1 MRGRWKRSYGRAT
14 KALPDERRGNRHA
27 RPTAAA
33 PLPHST
39 LLSYSDRGQRRT
51 ALGHFRLCRPAGG
64 YTMLKVLAASL
75 RPKETASPFVRFETG
90 PGEQIQVDWA
100 VIRRG
105 SNRLSVFVA
114 TLGWSR
120 ASYVELVTDER
131 VETLIE
137 AHENAFLDFGGVP
150 QVLYDNMRTV
160 VLGAARLWSRST
172 SLPSGVPRL
181 CPALRFPAAAV
192 RAVSGADQGQGGA
205 VHPLSAGELLGA
217 ALEPTGAGRPDR
229 RGRDD
234 LDLEPDLRVVGSGLR
249 RRPGADRRDARPAP
263 PPFDGGRYSRRQ
275 LPAQGQAQSRLT
287 EGPTAWAEHAATGM
301 KRSLPRWVHRNT
313 SRAPLRQSRGGR
325 CAGAGPSY
333 ALPGQAAAAPPS
345 DLAGEFEKGARSFDP
360 GVVLKTDTRLVRQW
374 RGHTHTVLARE
385 DGFEYEGECY
395 RSLTVIAER
404 ITGAHWSGPR
414 FFGLN
419 RRARAS

>member
-1 MRGRWKRSYGRAT
+1 MVGLEAALEIRVLHRHGKSIREIAREMGVSRNTVRRYLRDEEAARYKSRS
-14 KALPDERRGNRHA
+14 P
-27 RPTAAA
+27 RPTKLDPFKGYVIERLRSAA
-33 PLPHST
+33 PERIPGSV
-39 LLSYSDRGQRRT
+39 LLMELRERGY
-51 ALGHFRLCRPAGG
+51 CGG
-64 YTMLKVLAASL
+64 YTRLKEFLASL
-75 RPKETASPFVRFETG
+75 KPPELVEPVIRFETG
-90 PGEQIQVDWA
+90 PGEQMQVDWA

-120 ASYVELVTDER
+120 ASYVEFVTDGR

-150 QVLYDNMRTV
+150 QEVLYDNMRTV

-172 SLPSGVPRL
+172 SLPSGAPRL

-192 RAVSGADQGQGGA
+192 RAVAGADQGQGGA

-333 ALPGQAAAAPPS
+333 ALPGQAASTEPR
-345 DLAGEFEKGARSFDP
+345 GRQTGRVRIRSTNQSK
-360 GVVLKTDTRLVRQW
+360 V
-374 RGHTHTVLARE
+374 
-385 DGFEYEGECY
+385 
-395 RSLTVIAER
+395 
-404 ITGAHWSGPR
+404 
-414 FFGLN
+414 
-419 RRARAS
+419 